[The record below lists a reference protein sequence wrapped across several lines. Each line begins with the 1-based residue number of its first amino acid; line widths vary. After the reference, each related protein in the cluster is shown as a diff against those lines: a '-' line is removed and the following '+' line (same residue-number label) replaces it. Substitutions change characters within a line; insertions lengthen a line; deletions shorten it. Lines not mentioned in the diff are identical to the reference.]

1 MRGDSLELQRG
12 KLRLDIRS
20 NSYSLRVVGRWRG
33 CTGGGG
39 GEGGHH
45 PWGVQN
51 CGDVALRAM
60 VSGQGGGGVGLG
72 DLKGLFQPE

>member
-20 NSYSLRVVGRWRG
+20 NSYSLRVVGRWRS

-39 GEGGHH
+39 CGGHH

-51 CGDVALRAM
+51 CGDVALGAM
-60 VSGQGGGGVGLG
+60 VTGQGGGGVGLG
-72 DLKGLFQPE
+72 DLKELFQPE